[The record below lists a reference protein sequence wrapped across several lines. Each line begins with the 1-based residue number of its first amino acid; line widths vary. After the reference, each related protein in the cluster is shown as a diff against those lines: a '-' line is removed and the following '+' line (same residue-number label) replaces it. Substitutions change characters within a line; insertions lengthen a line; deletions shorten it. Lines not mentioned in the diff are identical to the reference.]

1 MSKITLK
8 EVAAAAGVSY
18 QTVSKVLNKQATVSP
33 ETEARI
39 WEAARQLH
47 YRPNVS
53 ARNLRTQSSNLIGY
67 TWQRAAD
74 ESPRPIIDQFLYN
87 AMLRFEQE
95 GYHVL
100 TLLMGIDEE
109 MDVTIYREVYGRRQV
124 EGFILADTNHNDPRI
139 AYLIEQNI
147 PFASFGRANDDWDFC
162 WVDVDGRYGMRIVV
176 EHLLA
181 QGHRRIGLITWPEG
195 SEAGAHRE
203 AGYEDGLLAA
213 GIEPNPRWITRG
225 ENTVQTGAE
234 GTAQLLALPA
244 AERPTAVMCISDYI
258 AIGALNA
265 ARAAGLQPG
274 PDIAITGYDDL
285 PMSQFFH
292 PPLTTIHQPIAEVS
306 LQLAELLLKQINNEP
321 IPQKGIL
328 LNPRLV
334 VRESSISS

>member
-8 EVAAAAGVSY
+8 DVAMAAGVSY

-33 ETEARI
+33 ETEERI
-39 WEAARQLH
+39 WEAVRQLH

-74 ESPRPIIDQFLYN
+74 ESPRPILDQFLYN
-87 AMLRFEQE
+87 ALLRFEQA

-100 TLLMGIDEE
+100 TLLMGTDEE
-109 MDVTIYREVYGRRQV
+109 MDVTIYRELYGRRQV
-124 EGFILADTNHNDPRI
+124 EGFILADTNHDDPRI

-147 PFASFGRANDDWDFC
+147 PFASFGRANDAWDFC
-162 WVDVDGRYGMRIVV
+162 WVDVDGRHGMRVVV

-203 AGYEDGLLAA
+203 AGYQDGLAAA
-213 GIEPNPRWITRG
+213 GIELNPRWIVRG

-234 GTAQLLALPA
+234 GTARLLALPV
-244 AERPTAVMCISDYI
+244 AERPTAVMCISDFI
-258 AIGALNA
+258 AIGALNV

-292 PPLTTIHQPIAEVS
+292 PPLTTVHQPIAEVS
-306 LQLAELLLKQINNEP
+306 RQLAELLLKQINHEP
-321 IPQKGIL
+321 IAQKGIL

-334 VRESSISS
+334 VRESSRS

>member
-1 MSKITLK
+1 MSKVTIK
-8 EVAAAAGVSY
+8 DVAAAAGVSY
-18 QTVSKVLNKQATVSP
+18 QTVSKVLNKQATVSA

-47 YRPNVS
+47 YRPNIS

-87 AMLRFEQE
+87 AVLRFEQA

-100 TLLMGIDEE
+100 TLLMGSGDE
-109 MDVTIYREVYGRRQV
+109 MDVTIYRELYGRRQV
-124 EGFILADTNHNDPRI
+124 EGFILADTNQDDPRI
-139 AYLIEQNI
+139 AYLIEQGI
-147 PFASFGRANDDWDFC
+147 PFASFGQANDAWDFC
-162 WVDVDGRYGMRIVV
+162 WVDVDGSYGMRLVV

-203 AGYEDGLLAA
+203 AGYEEGLAAA
-213 GIEPNPRWITRG
+213 GIVLNPDWVVRG

-234 GTAQLLALPA
+234 GTARLLDLPA
-244 AERPTAVMCISDYI
+244 AERPTAVMCISDFI
-258 AIGALNA
+258 AIGALNT

-274 PDIAITGYDDL
+274 PDLAITGYDDL

-292 PPLTTIHQPIAEVS
+292 PPLTTVHQPIAEVS
-306 LQLAELLLKQINNEP
+306 RQLAELLLKQINGEP
-321 IPQKGIL
+321 IAEKGIL
-328 LNPRLV
+328 LHPRLV
-334 VRESSISS
+334 VRESSRS